1 MRCEQSYSLCTFQ
14 CKADWR
20 CWVFWCHSI
29 PTLCQKTHPD
39 TKDTK
44 PHLPANQGFFSVPFG
59 GPSVAFP
66 GVSHRATH
74 LVSRGTLLLSTQLS
88 WSCTDSGVVA
98 RSLGAGA
105 GAWIW
110 FRRLVSEFLL
120 RELAEEWWWDRE
132 WLWGGGRG
140 GLSVDWLWW
149 FEGPKTEQKNESQM
163 CLVTPLSSAFSRG
176 HCQGKETV
184 PLGPVGIKEWANQ
197 SSGYLRSATQKCF
210 QSARLACWQ
219 RLYLNFKILLY
230 GLSLE
235 KVSSVEQPG
244 QQPGLTIPY
253 IYQEEIYSPRFYQG
267 LWADE
272 P

>member
-1 MRCEQSYSLCTFQ
+1 MWVDLFTVHLAVQSRLGVLGVLMPLNPHAVPENPPRH
-14 CKADWR
+14 KAHQTPSPSEPR
-20 CWVFWCHSI
+20 AL
-29 PTLCQKTHPD
+29 T
-39 TKDTK
+39 
-44 PHLPANQGFFSVPFG
+44 VPFG

-66 GVSHRATH
+66 GVSLLATH

-163 CLVTPLSSAFSRG
+163 CVVTPLSLAFPRG
-176 HCQGKETV
+176 HGRGKETV
-184 PLGPVGIKEWANQ
+184 PLGPVGIKAWANQ
-197 SSGYLRSATQKCF
+197 SSGYMRSAAQNCF
-210 QSARLACWQ
+210 QPAQLAGWQ
-219 RLYLNFKILLY
+219 RPYLNFKILLY

-235 KVSSVEQPG
+235 QVFSVEQPG
-244 QQPGLTIPY
+244 QQPSLTIPY
-253 IYQEEIYSPRFYQG
+253 IYQEEIYPIPFLSRRWT
-267 LWADE
+267 LMD
-272 P
+272 